1 MFSCFGGGTVSRQPC
16 SNLGMATRRTWLEA
30 CRSSMRRWLSLSA
43 SRPASDIDEVA
54 QEVFLRLL
62 RYNDDALAD
71 SPQDHLF
78 RIAAS
83 VTSEWQD
90 RQGGSAMDEVSPL
103 NGKVREAV
111 ANLSQQ
117 QREALL
123 LHVNDDL
130 TYKQVALRMRLAPSV
145 AQRDI
150 VSAYVNL
157 RYELIPLNRK

>member
-1 MFSCFGGGTVSRQPC
+1 
-16 SNLGMATRRTWLEA
+16 
-30 CRSSMRRWLSLSA
+30 MRRWISNRASA
-43 SRPASDIDEVA
+43 SPADVDEVA

-62 RYNDDALAD
+62 RYSDEALAE

-83 VTSEWQD
+83 VTDEWQQRD
-90 RQGGSAMDEVSPL
+90 DSNDAPGSLLLYDEREIAAGSL
-103 NGKVREAV
+103 ADEHVRAV
-111 ANLSQQ
+111 VESLPQQ

-123 LHVNDDL
+123 LHVNEDL
-130 TYKQVALRMRLAPSV
+130 TYRQVAIRMQLTPSA

-157 RYELIPLNRK
+157 RYQLLPPSWM